1 MLGIYLKKLGF
12 QLLRAL
18 LSTNIHRIY
27 WGVIYYYLFGSSSTV
42 VLKKLQIFSLVLIIF
57 SWSIDHLHG
66 CFFNGVEIG
75 KVDRLTGIQPD
86 KTWSENFHCV
96 KFKKKRFTNYMYLSY
111 IHRNLTFDIIHKN
124 YNWVVARWLIFDWKM
139 KMKKIIYKKNVS
151 TLIQQKPHILHHS

>member
-86 KTWSENFHCV
+86 KT
-96 KFKKKRFTNYMYLSY
+96 
-111 IHRNLTFDIIHKN
+111 
-124 YNWVVARWLIFDWKM
+124 
-139 KMKKIIYKKNVS
+139 
-151 TLIQQKPHILHHS
+151 